1 MMGTVLPWFQLMNAA
16 MSIGLMNAAVEATV
30 KHVTAARF
38 EHLNQ
43 SIAEQSVPRAKIAT
57 MRLRADMARGL
68 WLDTMSAIVANRPD
82 KMLRV
87 LEVKWAA
94 SDAALE
100 VTDLGMR
107 VCGGAAFRREVGI
120 ERLFRDARAAAVM
133 APTSDVLAD
142 FIGKAVCGLPLS

>member
-1 MMGTVLPWFQLMNAA
+1 MMGTVLPWFQLMNAG
-16 MSIGLMNAAVEATV
+16 MSIGLMSAAVEASA
-30 KHVTAARF
+30 KHLTTSRF
-38 EHLNQ
+38 EHLGQ
-43 SIAEQSVPRAKIAT
+43 SLAEQSVPRAKIAG
-57 MRLRADMARGL
+57 MQLRTDMARSL
-68 WLDTMSAIVANRPD
+68 WLDTIAAIMADRPD

-100 VTDLGMR
+100 VTDIGMR

-142 FIGKAVCGLPLS
+142 FIGKAVCGLPLF